1 MKINYAEA
9 TLVLTQKE
17 ATQAGKPGSPM
28 YTKVNELRKE
38 FPSYKIVVVNAPKK
52 KAAKNSRISYE
63 DMERYIS
70 FHDDEDGTKMREFNA
85 LRNAKENGALTSKN
99 FFEIKKWF
107 FEAFP
112 DAA

>member
-9 TLVLTQKE
+9 TLELTQKE
-17 ATQAGKPGSPM
+17 ATQAGKLGSPM
-28 YTKVNELRKE
+28 CKQVNEIRKE
-38 FPSYKIVVVNAPKK
+38 FPSFKIIVDTTKK
-52 KAAKNSRISYE
+52 KASKNSKINYAA
-63 DMERYIS
+63 MERYIS

-85 LRNAKENGALTSKN
+85 LRNAKENGALTSKS

>member
-1 MKINYAEA
+1 MELFNALYLDYGCSCAGYIRTASIEKNSKINYA
-9 TLVLTQKE
+9 
-17 ATQAGKPGSPM
+17 
-28 YTKVNELRKE
+28 
-38 FPSYKIVVVNAPKK
+38 
-52 KAAKNSRISYE
+52 

-112 DAA
+112 NAA

>member
-1 MKINYAEA
+1 MKINYANNTLELTTSEA
-9 TLVLTQKE
+9 NK
-17 ATQAGKPGSPM
+17 ASKPGTTA
-28 YTKVNELRKE
+28 YEEFNEIRKE
-38 FPSYKIVVVNAPKK
+38 FPSYKVVVIATKK
-52 KAAKNSRISYE
+52 KASKNSKITLE

-70 FHDDEDGTKMREFNA
+70 FHDDEEHSMMREFDA
-85 LRNAKENGALTSKN
+85 RRHAKENGALKAKN